1 MTVVVRVPGEPL
13 AAPGEY
19 AGLATRVI
27 AFAADAIII
36 DLVVWLVGGIV
47 AVSASALG
55 VTQTVQTLLLAGGAV
70 IALLW
75 ATGYFVFFWATT
87 GQTPGDRIMRIRVR
101 RASEDRPLTIR
112 RSIVRFFGAILAAL
126 PLFLGYAMILFDDR
140 RRGLHDRM
148 AHSVVVY
155 VPREPRVIRS
165 G

>member
-1 MTVVVRVPGEPL
+1 
-13 AAPGEY
+13 
-19 AGLATRVI
+19 
-27 AFAADAIII
+27 
-36 DLVVWLVGGIV
+36 VVWLVGGIV

-55 VTQTVQTLLLAGGAV
+55 VKQTVQTLLLAGGAV

-101 RASEDRPLTIR
+101 QAAEDRPLSVG

-126 PLFLGYAMILFDDR
+126 PLFLGYAMILFDAQ

-148 AHSVVVY
+148 ARSIVVY
-155 VPREPRVIRS
+155 VPRERRVIRS

>member
-1 MTVVVRVPGEPL
+1 VTVAIRVPGEPL
-13 AAPGEY
+13 AAPGEN

-27 AFAADAIII
+27 AFAADAIVI
-36 DLVVWLVGGIV
+36 DVVVWLVGGIV
-47 AVSASALG
+47 AVTASALG
-55 VTQTVQTLLLAGGAV
+55 VTQVVQTLLLAGGAV

-75 ATGYFVFFWATT
+75 ASGYFVFFWATT

-101 RASEDRPLTIR
+101 RAAEDRPLSVR
-112 RSIVRFFGAILAAL
+112 RSIVRFVGAILAAL
-126 PLFLGYAMILFDDR
+126 PFFLGYAMILFDAQ

-155 VPREPRVIRS
+155 VPREPRVTRS